1 MAELMCI
8 AGCSSIASR
17 HFLRGGGAAAAA
29 GSLVEQLH
37 ATSTS
42 RPAAGTTIRG
52 GVSVRAA
59 TEAGGGTRYVGG
71 KRVSKA

>member
-1 MAELMCI
+1 MAELMSI

-17 HFLRGGGAAAAA
+17 HFLRGGGAAAA

-42 RPAAGTTIRG
+42 RPAAGTTRRG